1 MHRALLGMAIRWQ
14 GGVSETDELT
24 QERLTHTELAA
35 STRDARLLRMA
46 EIRARDLG
54 AQFKKLWESDA
65 PSAEK
70 QALAEQLQAAIV
82 QLNSLSESDSG

>member
-1 MHRALLGMAIRWQ
+1 
-14 GGVSETDELT
+14 
-24 QERLTHTELAA
+24 
-35 STRDARLLRMA
+35 MA

-70 QALAEQLQAAIV
+70 QALALAEQVVRDLGQVPLCKVRALQDCARA
-82 QLNSLSESDSG
+82 